1 MQCRG
6 DSQVCQQLVTSI
18 KLDISARI
26 AHFSG
31 GALTQGIPWAKG
43 TTAAENLFYWPP
55 RMGGSDGSGLTGA
68 NRRGQRVSDDRT
80 HPRSRRQKW
89 TKVQPAIA
97 VMTLAKA
104 QEH

>member
-31 GALTQGIPWAKG
+31 GALTQGIPRAKG

-68 NRRGQRVSDDRT
+68 DNASVTTGLIREAGDKNGRRYNRPLQ
-80 HPRSRRQKW
+80 
-89 TKVQPAIA
+89 
-97 VMTLAKA
+97 
-104 QEH
+104 